1 MFGTQ
6 VQSTGS
12 DTKHKMKEAANGCS
26 MYEPCPICFKCQNK
40 ATHLYV
46 RCEECPVQ
54 FCGHNHKQR
63 SFIIRREN
71 FAIKITDEAGK
82 HFLEASERMRQREE
96 KEYCTC
102 NEGEDT
108 DE

>member
-6 VQSTGS
+6 VQQTGS
-12 DTKHKMKEAANGCS
+12 DTKQKMKEAANGCS

-46 RCEECPVQ
+46 RCETCPVQ

-71 FAIKITDEAGK
+71 FAITVTKETGEKLLA
-82 HFLEASERMRQREE
+82 ASEKLSE
-96 KEYCTC
+96 KENCTC
-102 NEGEDT
+102 NTEGDRT